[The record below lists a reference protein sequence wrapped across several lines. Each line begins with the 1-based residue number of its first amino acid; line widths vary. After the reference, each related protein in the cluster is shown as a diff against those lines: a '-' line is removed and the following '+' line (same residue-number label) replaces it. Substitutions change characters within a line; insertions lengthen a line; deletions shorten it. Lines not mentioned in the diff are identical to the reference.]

1 MSFLRCLGYL
11 DFIPEVN
18 DEQMAF
24 LHLFFIFFCEGWGRA
39 PPAVISP
46 RLFLN
51 HTENNHLLGH

>member
-24 LHLFFIFFCEGWGRA
+24 LHLYCEGWGQA
-39 PPAVISP
+39 LPAVIVP

-51 HTENNHLLGH
+51 HTENNHPLGH